1 MASVVTRK
9 IPEIVLV
16 DKEQLGVK
24 ELFTLN
30 MLHKTDVSEFVICP
44 HQRETIYLN
53 KSFERAEDLIPIING
68 FMEQEWCN
76 SKGDK
81 LYKQFEDIAGEK
93 AVSILS
99 AIWQDWRKE
108 RMKANA
114 KEKADE
120 VLKRVRK
127 RHIRQTIGEKLITAI
142 VKLDCQKII
151 NQMVEDGKK
160 HSTMT
165 NLKSCLTAVFESAV
179 DEDVILK
186 NPARNLQIPQTEV
199 KKRVAMD
206 PEQIK
211 LFMEYVRN
219 SPQYSNTYPEFLF
232 LFNTGVRVG
241 EMAGLTWDNIDFENN
256 VITINKTVNRYRK
269 KDFGFTVALA
279 SPKSRTSIRTFP
291 MNDEVRKMF
300 LKEKFRD
307 TPPAAPLPFVDDSG
321 NIRRQVK
328 NIVFSNSFGN
338 AWNEPGF
345 LCLINRI
352 IEAYNREAE
361 ETKRKKLENFCPHM
375 ARHTYTS
382 FAYSAGA
389 DVKAVSEIL
398 GHAST
403 SVTLDTYAHLTDEKK
418 RQQEEIVRAIKVL

>member
-1 MASVVTRK
+1 
-9 IPEIVLV
+9 
-16 DKEQLGVK
+16 
-24 ELFTLN
+24 
-30 MLHKTDVSEFVICP
+30 
-44 HQRETIYLN
+44 
-53 KSFERAEDLIPIING
+53 
-68 FMEQEWCN
+68 MEWE
-76 SKGDK
+76 
-81 LYKQFEDIAGEK
+81 
-93 AVSILS
+93 
-99 AIWQDWRKE
+99 
-108 RMKANA
+108 
-114 KEKADE
+114 
-120 VLKRVRK
+120 
-127 RHIRQTIGEKLITAI
+127 
-142 VKLDCQKII
+142 
-151 NQMVEDGKK
+151 KK
-160 HSTMT
+160 H
-165 NLKSCLTAVFESAV
+165 
-179 DEDVILK
+179 LK

>member
-1 MASVVTRK
+1 MSV
-9 IPEIVLV
+9 
-16 DKEQLGVK
+16 
-24 ELFTLN
+24 
-30 MLHKTDVSEFVICP
+30 
-44 HQRETIYLN
+44 
-53 KSFERAEDLIPIING
+53 
-68 FMEQEWCN
+68 
-76 SKGDK
+76 
-81 LYKQFEDIAGEK
+81 
-93 AVSILS
+93 
-99 AIWQDWRKE
+99 
-108 RMKANA
+108 
-114 KEKADE
+114 
-120 VLKRVRK
+120 
-127 RHIRQTIGEKLITAI
+127 
-142 VKLDCQKII
+142 LD
-151 NQMVEDGKK
+151 
-160 HSTMT
+160 
-165 NLKSCLTAVFESAV
+165 
-179 DEDVILK
+179 
-186 NPARNLQIPQTEV
+186 
-199 KKRVAMD
+199 
-206 PEQIK
+206 
-211 LFMEYVRN
+211 
-219 SPQYSNTYPEFLF
+219 
-232 LFNTGVRVG
+232 
-241 EMAGLTWDNIDFENN
+241 
-256 VITINKTVNRYRK
+256 VITIFLCGVMSTLYYEYRK